1 MQQGSWFD
9 YGMFVQNVMLAAK
22 ARGLDTC
29 PQAAFTQFH
38 RVIAKHLN
46 LNPEQ
51 QLICGMSLGYADQSK
66 VENTLTTDR
75 ENAESFTHFFN

>member
-51 QLICGMSLGYADQSK
+51 QLICGMSLGYADHSK

>member
-1 MQQGSWFD
+1 
-9 YGMFVQNVMLAAK
+9 
-22 ARGLDTC
+22 
-29 PQAAFTQFH
+29 
-38 RVIAKHLN
+38 LN

-75 ENAESFTHFFN
+75 ESAESFTHFYK